1 MDFPTSP
8 MLIDDDRDN
17 VDSLSLDTRLP
28 RAERAQSIIHQADDD
43 DEDENKATVELAS
56 IMTTTSNPVS
66 PGPSSPPLDQVR
78 MQDFIP
84 PTRPSSTPFPQPEPR
99 STDLRSTRRPS
110 ESPMD
115 LDQPGLSDTVLAP
128 VDSHTAGLSLSHL
141 PAEIHECILDHLF
154 GFRVSTSSKSSI
166 TRWGTALRHPRRKEL
181 SELSRVSRTWRV
193 LIQERLYRHIKLK
206 ATIDSLRGSFEYFAA
221 HPHLRPYVKH
231 VEIWFPV
238 FRPKYG
244 PLALSTANTLPTVT
258 PDGLTTAS
266 YVLPMDNCSLEE
278 AFYFVANSFPEV
290 CIMTLE
296 GGERRKAPKVKH
308 WIGEQQQQQ
317 QQQQQQARPRAAMP
331 KIDSVHTLI
340 CKGQWNLI
348 RGQDD
353 FESIT
358 SALPNLTEWQGS
370 YSKPKSKSYLTM
382 ADIFS
387 QQPMRL
393 KQLEK
398 LSLCLEGDY
407 RREMNFPSYFLKV
420 SSKVHFC
427 SKLADAA
434 AASPSLEQISYTGRV
449 CQHFFNEL
457 VGRCKGREEDE
468 DGRRVSRLK
477 RIDLTVKNCCRK
489 VAHWNESGS
498 GITDMNF
505 IKAFEQLVLAGIRA
519 LGVLRGVEYLRIR
532 YVDLDSPVPPLNP
545 YFLLEKGWCS
555 GVWSDEI
562 VAELNVARPGARFE
576 ELAESFGEV
585 GYNKDGR
592 MTISP
597 DFPRSKSLSLKLS
610 NYAMLSVGISVS

>member
-1 MDFPTSP
+1 MEFPTSP
-8 MLIDDDRDN
+8 MLIDDGRD
-17 VDSLSLDTRLP
+17 VDSLSIDTRLP
-28 RAERAQSIIHQADDD
+28 RAERAQSIIHQAEDEE
-43 DEDENKATVELAS
+43 EDENKATVELAS

-99 STDLRSTRRPS
+99 STDLRCLRCPS
-110 ESPMD
+110 EASMD
-115 LDQPGLSDTVLAP
+115 PDEPGVSDIPSVQTDNENAGLNLSD
-128 VDSHTAGLSLSHL
+128 L

-154 GFRVSTSSKSSI
+154 GYRVSTSSKSSI

-193 LIQERLYRHIKLK
+193 LIQDRLYRHIKLK

-221 HPHLRPYVKH
+221 HPHLRSYIKH

-244 PLALSTANTLPTVT
+244 PLALGTANTLPTVT

-278 AFYFVANSFPEV
+278 AFYFVANTFPDV

-296 GGERRKAPKVKH
+296 GGERRKAPKVRH
-308 WIGEQQQQQ
+308 WIGEDQSC
-317 QQQQQQARPRAAMP
+317 PRTMP
-331 KIDSVHTLI
+331 RVNSVHTLI

-353 FESIT
+353 LETIT
-358 SALPNLTEWQGS
+358 SALPNLKEWQGS

-387 QQPMRL
+387 KPM
-393 KQLEK
+393 KLEK
-398 LSLCLEGDY
+398 LVLCLEGDY
-407 RREMNFPSYFLKV
+407 RREMSFPSYFLKV

-434 AASPSLEQISYTGRV
+434 ASPYLEQISYTGRV
-449 CQHFFNEL
+449 CQQFFNDL
-457 VGRCKGREEDE
+457 VLKCHDTRL
-468 DGRRVSRLK
+468 SRLK

-519 LGVLRGVEYLRIR
+519 LGKLQSIEYLRIR

-545 YFLLEKGWCS
+545 YFLLDKGWCS

-562 VAELNVARPGARFE
+562 VAELNISRPSVQFE
-576 ELAESFGEV
+576 ELSESFGEV

-597 DFPRSKSLSLKLS
+597 DFPRSKSLSLKLE
-610 NYAMLSVGISVS
+610 NYAMLSVGIAMP